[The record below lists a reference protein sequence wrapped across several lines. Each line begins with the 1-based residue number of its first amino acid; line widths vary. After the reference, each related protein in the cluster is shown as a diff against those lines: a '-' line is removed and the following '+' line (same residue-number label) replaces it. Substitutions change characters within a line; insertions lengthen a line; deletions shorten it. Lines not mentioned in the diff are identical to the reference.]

1 MADKE
6 SELLYYIS
14 ADTRRLRRGIV
25 VRRARHALYIEI
37 RLPNY
42 DAIYHIYISV
52 DLLIYSS
59 GEIE

>member
-14 ADTRRLRRGIV
+14 AHHFRRNIV
-25 VRRARHALYIEI
+25 ILRARHALYIEI

-42 DAIYHIYISV
+42 DAIYIIVS
-52 DLLIYSS
+52 IF
-59 GEIE
+59 